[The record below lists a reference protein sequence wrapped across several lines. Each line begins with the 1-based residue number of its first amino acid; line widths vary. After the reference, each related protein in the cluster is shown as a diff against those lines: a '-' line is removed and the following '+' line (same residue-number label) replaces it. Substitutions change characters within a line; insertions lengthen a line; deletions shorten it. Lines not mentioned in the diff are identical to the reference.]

1 MASLARAPAGPSTH
15 VPCLTSAPRVT
26 FPAPFTPSG
35 GVPQRAPGCNFPRPY
50 QDMALFLFAEQKENN
65 IKWRRRRKKIG
76 VRCKNLAS
84 YTTESLNEPFLR
96 SKKGKMTPPGFFLG
110 GAGGDAV
117 PPQILGGNA
126 SPPGGGR
133 ILTWEKKDMGGGW
146 GSPAH
151 TPIWDTTYVTRTR
164 KKRGGRESS
173 AREARLIPFLAS
185 L

>member
-1 MASLARAPAGPSTH
+1 M
-15 VPCLTSAPRVT
+15 
-26 FPAPFTPSG
+26 PAP
-35 GVPQRAPGCNFPRPY
+35 
-50 QDMALFLFAEQKENN
+50 D
-65 IKWRRRRKKIG
+65 
-76 VRCKNLAS
+76 
-84 YTTESLNEPFLR
+84 ESTKYSVDDSR
-96 SKKGKMTPPGFFLG
+96 SGFFLG

>member
-1 MASLARAPAGPSTH
+1 MNGKYRVGKKCWTFFFDRPFWLGWRE
-15 VPCLTSAPRVT
+15 VESAKR
-26 FPAPFTPSG
+26 TPHQSG
-35 GVPQRAPGCNFPRPY
+35 AVCRNT
-50 QDMALFLFAEQKENN
+50 
-65 IKWRRRRKKIG
+65 
-76 VRCKNLAS
+76 VRCRISPKSTSRKSPAFRVFS
-84 YTTESLNEPFLR
+84 RGS
-96 SKKGKMTPPGFFLG
+96 G
-110 GAGGDAV
+110 GGDAV